1 MKSNRKFLSVTV
13 VAVTTVVLAACG
25 LSSGSNSPNGSTS
38 LSANTQKAIDAAYK
52 GDFGTPPQTAPK
64 PSPGK
69 NIWVVTLSATVIDY
83 HAAGQIIDAAKLM
96 GWHVTIFD
104 GKFSP
109 DTIVSGLRQAVA
121 AKADGIVLTAV
132 DCASVKAGLQDVK
145 AAHIPVVG
153 VEDLDCNQQVGNNG
167 VLQDTGQPG
176 LFSAQP
182 LYNLPS
188 GGVTTFVGFY
198 GGVYGPYQAVG
209 MAAGTKGNG
218 KIIALDETDVP
229 FIAVGFDAFNKT
241 LAQSCPA
248 CKIVDT
254 IDFVGTDLGPTLQ
267 QKVAQALVQHPEANA
282 IYGLYDA
289 PTQDVATAVIGSGRT
304 NSLFVMGGEGT
315 APVADLI
322 RENRGVN
329 AGVGYSVTWEAWSA
343 LDALNRLFHG
353 EKPVGTPDGAGFP
366 SGMGAQLYDSHHN
379 MPSKG
384 QRFQGPIDF
393 QAAYRKA
400 WGVSGN

>member
-1 MKSNRKFLSVTV
+1 VKSNRKFLSVTV

-25 LSSGSNSPNGSTS
+25 LSSGSNSPNRSTS
-38 LSANTQKAIDAAYK
+38 LSANTQKAIDGAYK
-52 GDFGTPPQTAPK
+52 GDFGMPPQTSPK
-64 PSPGK
+64 PQAGR
-69 NIWVVTLSATVIDY
+69 NIWVVTLGAQIVDY
-83 HAAGQIIDAAKLM
+83 QAQGQIVDAAKLM
-96 GWHVTIFD
+96 GWHVTVFD

-109 DTIVSGLRQAVA
+109 DTVVSGLRQAIA
-121 AKADGIVLTAV
+121 AKADGIVVAFA
-132 DCASVKAGLQDVK
+132 DCATVKAGLQDVK

-153 VEDLDCNQQVGNNG
+153 IEAIDCDQQVGNNG
-167 VLQDTGQPG
+167 VLQSSGQPG
-176 LFSAQP
+176 LFTAQP
-182 LYNLPS
+182 LYNTPS
-188 GGVTTFVGFY
+188 GGLTTFDGFE
-198 GGVYGPYQAVG
+198 GDVYGPYQALG
-209 MAAGTKGNG
+209 MVAGTKGHG
-218 KIIALDETDVP
+218 EIIALNETDTPIVSVG
-229 FIAVGFDAFNKT
+229 IAGFRNALKGY
-241 LAQSCPA
+241 CPA

-254 IDFVGTDLGPTLQ
+254 INFVGTDLGPTLQ
-267 QKVAQALVQHPEANA
+267 QKVAQALAQHPEANA
-282 IYGLYDA
+282 VYAPYDA
-289 PTQDVATAVIGSGRT
+289 PTQDVSAAVIGSGRT

-366 SGMGAQLYDSHHN
+366 SGMGTQLYDSHHN

-400 WGVSGN
+400 WGVSGG